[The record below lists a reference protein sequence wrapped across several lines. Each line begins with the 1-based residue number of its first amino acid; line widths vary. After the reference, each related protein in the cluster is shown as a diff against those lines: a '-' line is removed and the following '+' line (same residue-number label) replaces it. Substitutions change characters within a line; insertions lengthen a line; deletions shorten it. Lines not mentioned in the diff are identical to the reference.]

1 MILHLVEFF
10 VNDKTNGNYEFIY
23 YEYRKKKRIRVKI
36 SRHSINTSLVVVQVV
51 QGLLILSLDGISLEL
66 EGGSQ

>member
-23 YEYRKKKRIRVKI
+23 YEYRKKKENKSEEVKK
-36 SRHSINTSLVVVQVV
+36 
-51 QGLLILSLDGISLEL
+51 
-66 EGGSQ
+66 